1 MVAILTGDIINSQTD
16 GSSEWMHPLKA
27 YLGGQGKAL
36 EDWEIYR
43 GDEFQIRTTPEN
55 ALRAAIQV
63 KAIIKCTKSLDVRI
77 GIGLGNETYI
87 GSRVSESNGEAYQR
101 SGRTFETLKEQKLTL
116 AIATGNDKTDRTL
129 NLIIRLALDFMDQW
143 SEVSSEIVRLTL
155 ESPTHSQQQIAD
167 RLGIKQSAVS
177 QRINR
182 ARMDLVLDLL
192 QYYESIIKEMKG

>member
-16 GSSEWMHPLKA
+16 GSSEWMRPLKA

-55 ALRAAIQV
+55 ALRAAIQI

-155 ESPTHSQQQIAD
+155 ENPTHSQQQIAD